1 MTTIRKT
8 ITVTAQQDKY
18 IKAQVEAGHYT
29 NDSEYFRDLIRRDQ
43 DSDIAAIRAALSEG
57 ESSGE
62 PRPFDLDA
70 FKKRMKSKVQQA
82 AGRLPHG

>member
-8 ITVTAQQDKY
+8 ITVTEQQDKY

-43 DSDIAAIRAALSEG
+43 YGDLAAIRGALSEG

-62 PRPFDLDA
+62 PRPFDLAA
-70 FKKRMKSKVQQA
+70 FKKRMKSTVQQTA
-82 AGRLPHG
+82 DRLAHG